1 MLLIQAMRRNAA
13 FRADEI
19 ATIDGEQQQTW
30 AEFAERVAR
39 AGDGLRKLGV
49 APGDGV
55 GILAWNSARYLEAQ
69 FAIWWIG
76 GVLVPMNIR
85 WSVEENLY
93 CIRDAGISTLIFD
106 TGFADAAAAIAGHA
120 DAGLRQIILDA
131 SASDG
136 IAAFEDLIA
145 SGAASEAQET
155 PPESLAGIYY
165 TGGTTGFPKGVMLS
179 FTALWTAAISIV
191 LANRMAP
198 GGRMLHATPMFH
210 LADGAMSHGAMVQG
224 ATHVFVPRFDPAD
237 VIVIIDRHQV
247 TDVLLVPTMIG
258 MLQASDAY
266 APEKLRSLRCLSFG
280 ASPIPAPI
288 LAKLQADL
296 PNVALLHVYGQ
307 TEMGPTISYLEPHHQ
322 VAGRPKAL
330 SVGKPFACVEAKI
343 VDSDGHEV
351 GAGVPGEIMARGP
364 CAMTGYWNKPE
375 DTAKTIIDGW
385 VKTGDVAY
393 KDADGFLFICDRVKD
408 MIITGGE
415 NVFCAEVEN
424 AVAAHP
430 AVAQVA
436 VIGVPDRDFGERVH
450 AVIVP
455 KPGQTPTVDEIKAH
469 CKALIANYKCP
480 RSIELRD
487 ALPVSAAGKIL
498 KRDLRQPHWAG
509 HARAVN

>member
-1 MLLIQAMRRNAA
+1 MLLVQAVRRNAA
-13 FRADEI
+13 FRADET
-19 ATIDGEQQQTW
+19 ATIDGDEQRTW
-30 AEFAERVAR
+30 AEFANRVAR
-39 AGDGLRKLGV
+39 AADGLCKLGV
-49 APGDGV
+49 VPGDRV

-69 FAIWWIG
+69 FAIWWLG

-93 CIRDAGISTLIFD
+93 CIRDAGITTLIFG
-106 TGFADAAAAIAGHA
+106 TGFAEAAAVIAGQA
-120 DAGLRQIILDA
+120 DGLRHIILDGQP
-131 SASDG
+131 SDG
-136 IAAFEDLIA
+136 IAAFEDVITCGT
-145 SGAASEAQET
+145 SGEPHET
-155 PPESLAGIYY
+155 SPDSLAGIYY

-179 FTALWTAAISIV
+179 FMALWTAAIGIV

-210 LADGAMSHGAMVQG
+210 LADGGMSHGAMIQG

-237 VIVIIDRHQV
+237 VIATIDRQQV

-296 PNVALLHVYGQ
+296 PEVNLLHVYGQ

-322 VAGRPKAL
+322 VAGGPKAL
-330 SVGKPFACVEAKI
+330 SVGKPFACVEARI
-343 VDSDGHEV
+343 VDADGVEV
-351 GAGVPGEIMARGP
+351 APGVPGEIMARGP
-364 CAMTGYWNKPE
+364 CAMMGYWNKPE
-375 DTAKTIIDGW
+375 DTAKTIVSGW

-424 AVAAHP
+424 AVAGHP

-436 VIGVPDRDFGERVH
+436 VIGVPDPEFGERVH

-455 KPGQTPTVDEIKAH
+455 KPGQTPTADEIKAH
-469 CKALIANYKCP
+469 CKGRIANYKFP

-487 ALPVSAAGKIL
+487 ALPVSAAGKVL
-498 KRDLRQPHWAG
+498 KRDLREPHWAG

>member
-1 MLLIQAMRRNAA
+1 MLLIQAVRRNAA

-19 ATIDGEQQQTW
+19 ATIDGDEQLTW
-30 AEFAERVAR
+30 AVFADRVAR
-39 AGDGLRKLGV
+39 AADGLRQMGV
-49 APGDGV
+49 APGDRV

-69 FAIWWIG
+69 FAIWWMG

-93 CIRDAGISTLIFD
+93 CIRDAGITTLIFD
-106 TGFADAAAAIAGHA
+106 TGFAEAAAAIAEQAEGDLH
-120 DAGLRQIILDA
+120 QITLDGQV
-131 SASDG
+131 SDG
-136 IAAFEDLIA
+136 VAAFADVIAAGTA
-145 SGAASEAQET
+145 GEAHET
-155 PPESLAGIYY
+155 PAESLAGIYY

-179 FTALWTAAISIV
+179 FLALWTAAISIV

-210 LADGAMSHGAMVQG
+210 LADGAMSHGAMIQG

-237 VIVIIDRHQV
+237 VITMIDRHQV

-258 MLQASDAY
+258 MLQTSDAY
-266 APEKLRSLRCLSFG
+266 APEKLASLRCLSFG

-288 LAKLQADL
+288 LARLQADL
-296 PNVALLHVYGQ
+296 PQVNLLHVYGQ

-322 VAGRPKAL
+322 VAGGPKAL

-343 VDSDGHEV
+343 VDADGVEV
-351 GAGVPGEIMARGP
+351 GPDVPGEIMARGP
-364 CAMTGYWNKPE
+364 CAMMGYWNKPE

-385 VKTGDVAY
+385 IKTGDVAY

-424 AVAAHP
+424 AVAVHP

-436 VIGVPDRDFGERVH
+436 VIGVPDADFGERVH

-455 KPGQTPTVDEIKAH
+455 KPGQSLSAEDLKEH
-469 CKALIANYKCP
+469 CKTLIANYKCP

-498 KRDLRQPHWAG
+498 KRELREPHWAG

>member
-1 MLLIQAMRRNAA
+1 MLLIQAVRRNAA
-13 FRADEI
+13 FRASEI
-19 ATIDGEQQQTW
+19 ATIDGDEQRTW
-30 AEFAERVAR
+30 AEFADRVAR
-39 AGDGLRKLGV
+39 AADGLRKLGV
-49 APGDGV
+49 APGDRV

-69 FAIWWIG
+69 FAIWWMG

-93 CIRDAGISTLIFD
+93 CIRDAGITTLIFD
-106 TGFADAAAAIAGHA
+106 TGFAAAAGAIAA
-120 DAGLRQIILDA
+120 QSDKALRQIILDA
-131 SASDG
+131 AGHDSA
-136 IAAFEDLIA
+136 AAFADLIT
-145 SGAASEAQET
+145 SGAAHGALDT
-155 PPESLAGIYY
+155 PPDSLAGIYY

-179 FTALWTAAISIV
+179 FTALWTAAIGIV

-210 LADGAMSHGAMVQG
+210 LADGGMSHGAMIQG

-237 VIVIIDRHQV
+237 VIAAIDRHQV

-266 APEKLRSLRCLSFG
+266 APEKLASLRALSFG

-288 LAKLQADL
+288 LARLQADL
-296 PNVALLHVYGQ
+296 PQVNLLHVYGQ

-322 VAGRPKAL
+322 VAGGPKAM

-343 VDSDGHEV
+343 VAADGAEV
-351 GAGVPGEIMARGP
+351 GPGVPGEIMARGP
-364 CAMTGYWNKPE
+364 CMMMGYWNKPE
-375 DTAKTIIDGW
+375 DTAKTMVDGW

-393 KDADGFLFICDRVKD
+393 KDTDGFLFICDRVKD

-424 AVAAHP
+424 AVATHP

-436 VIGVPDRDFGERVH
+436 VIGVPDPDFGERVH

-455 KPGQTPTVDEIKAH
+455 KPGQTLTAEDLKTH
-469 CKALIANYKCP
+469 CKGIIANYKCP

-487 ALPVSAAGKIL
+487 ALPLSAAGKVL
-498 KRDLRQPHWAG
+498 KRDLREPHWAG
-509 HARAVN
+509 HTRAVN